1 MANKK
6 ALLIGINYTSVP
18 KIRLNG
24 CIDDIINMKNMLM
37 DAYDYDASNVTMLR
51 DDLPNAQPPT
61 RANILNNLKALAS
74 QSANLAEVWI
84 HYSGHG
90 SRVPNK
96 SQSSGYDNLIVPV
109 DYAQNGFIMNNE
121 LYSIIKNMQCRT
133 ILLFDS
139 CYDATVCNLP
149 WSYQY
154 ISPGKFIQVNN
165 NNFVFTNPNIFMF
178 SGSKD
183 NQTCGDMY
191 DAEDTDYEGVFTDAF
206 VDCLRASHHNIS
218 FMTLYQNICIQIAKA
233 GYTQVPV
240 FSSSSKTPALSFM
253 RALSTYSVPS
263 TQVSAQQTVAGAMR
277 SVMQGTYG
285 SPATPSLILRSV

>member
-24 CIDDIINMKNMLM
+24 CIDDIINMKNMLL
-37 DAYDYDASNVTMLR
+37 DAYDYDGSNITMLR
-51 DDLPNAQPPT
+51 DDLPTAQQPT
-61 RANILNNLKALAS
+61 RANILKNLKALAA

-96 SQSSGYDNLIVPV
+96 SQSSGYDNLIVPI
-109 DYAQNGFIMNNE
+109 DYAQNGFVMNNE
-121 LYSIIKNMQCRT
+121 LYSIIKTIQCRT

-183 NQTCGDMY
+183 NQPSSDMY
-191 DAEDTDYEGVFTDAF
+191 DAEDRDYEGVFTDAF
-206 VDCLRASHHNIS
+206 VDCLRAGHHNIS
-218 FMTLYQNICIQIAKA
+218 FMTLYENICVQIAKA
-233 GYTQVPV
+233 GYPQVPV
-240 FSSSSKTPALSFM
+240 FSSSSKTPSLSFV
-253 RALSTYSVPS
+253 RALSTYSIPS
-263 TQVSAQQTVAGAMR
+263 TQVSAKKTVAGAMR

-285 SPATPSLILRSV
+285 SPATPPLFRI